1 MEKVFWNDRAEPLSA
16 PLPTI
21 LYQLRTEDS
30 GYGLMLDAVTMDEL
44 MADPDIEAV
53 PVFDAMVAQVGLMQ
67 PKMEALQ
74 RIMASAGETVK
85 PTEMTLSDPV
95 RYKGAAQVMALF
107 TMSDGQTVAI
117 WFHNPDTTPAKLTPL
132 DMMTSWKWMLNKK
145 DVTIVV
151 APEKGKDLNA
161 REVARRIMKLVE
173 KNSAAFTKAN
183 AKVAE
188 KAAQLQALDDEIAG
202 LETELKDVQRQIE
215 MVKIERETAPVEDAK
230 NDHYSDLTLN
240 ALMGMGWSAG
250 YFEGGKSTGRM
261 LSVSREFVGVGAMGG
276 SVVPDGMRRMFAGYN
291 TDQERRRYI
300 ALTLG
305 ETQIEEL
312 DGRDR
317 DPAEVARLIND
328 AAEKYADESR
338 AKNGLPALYAKAA
351 PAAPTALERAYAIA
365 GILMNQYGWSK
376 SDENEYP
383 ESGIFV
389 DSPRGMNWVKLWA
402 DGVELRIDKSRSLLA
417 NPSVD
422 ESVEAIAASLD
433 AGDARAAEPVA
444 PVAPAEP
451 AAPAQHPVDAVYK
464 FNKATEAFKN
474 SLIGSLDSDSY
485 SPFYTSKSIDE
496 AVKRNGGTIAWDLT
510 TVFDSVSEADEDDD
524 EDGDWDAESEFD
536 DWDGDEDEDKDED
549 GVVFDSA
556 YTGEKKFNPKTDRW
570 VTTGTGS
577 RLLVRGERVIGG
589 AGGKLN
595 GQNKHGVKEA
605 FTTKPSRFA
614 KGHVLVNPLRRT
626 DGYITSVG
634 AIAEDIGGRYS
645 RREGGY
651 TMPASKVKLLE
662 HLVNAG
668 ATTNSFS
675 RTISIGEK
683 RNMSLPDAKKHL
695 KTLGYAFDD
704 AALDSVEEL
713 FILGDADVYDSIV
726 GGDWDGEDE
735 DGAVFDG
742 DFKGHPFRG
751 NQYKKASRESG
762 TAVGSSMRAKHAEK
776 HGDKKAQKKA
786 HKAAYYANMAAAQ
799 DAKGKAKSYHRKMA
813 KFHAKRG
820 GVTLDGVFDSIASG
834 EAHTVVSLF
843 DGVAMSARAEVVDVP
858 MFQRPFGAKQV
869 AFVDWGTKSAI
880 LVDVTPAERA
890 EFGPGVFR
898 TGKGELPMQTL
909 VKLDPKGMKVYM
921 LDEAAYAEDGVAQWG
936 QPVKLKKLM
945 VHDLA
950 KFTAAF
956 RAKVLDGVTVF
967 DEVEG
972 YEEIVGVIKKG
983 ARIVGRA
990 HVDGDGKAMVFLGKK
1005 GKDRVKIKSFRNDG
1019 ELIEPSMW
1027 VDDDAG
1033 YLVDA
1038 LFTVLENG
1046 VAKVAPVAPVPAAP
1060 VRSTQFLSYMAAINE
1075 GKASPGMLE
1084 QIRTDARLED
1094 GEAEILAAEAQR
1106 VMPAP
1111 AAPVVAAEPEP
1122 VAPVAAVADNDLKRL
1137 DVLMKKAPKEGEAVR
1152 SDDPNAIEK
1161 LGAKL
1166 DYLIAYGDMMRKA
1179 NKLVR
1184 KKDRAGL
1191 AAMGFS
1197 GAVLEGLFK
1206 PDFAGRIGFADYMM
1220 TNNNGVIRT
1229 TRLRLEELEAA
1240 ERARYAQ
1247 APEPAPE
1254 PAPQPTPAMN
1264 PQKAADTAYLNS
1276 LINGE
1281 INLLSTEIFDKLEPM
1296 FTTYEADPEMMALLE
1311 KAAEVYG
1318 DAAIA
1323 AAKQALADMAL

>member
-1 MEKVFWNDRAEPLSA
+1 MKQPDPTTPKRKPEGGDVFARMQSAAHDADTSPYNPRQPTAKQLQENRYKTGDFVLHGMVINIETPYAAARSGVSDDGKEWRNLLTSHYGDIAGTKGADGDPIDVFVGPLPETKTIWVINQKNPNTERFDEHKVMLGFSSEDHAKSAYTDAYDPHWNGLQNIVKTSIDQFKRWLKFGDKSRPFPVETTPFESKSTMEKVFWNDRAEPLSA

-30 GYGLMLDAVTMDEL
+30 GHGLMLDAVTMDEL

-117 WFHNPDTTPAKLTPL
+117 WFHNPDTTPAKLMPL

-215 MVKIERETAPVEDAK
+215 LVKIERETVPVVPAEAAAGLDMFGEAPAIPMDF
-230 NDHYSDLTLN
+230 SDLLKSGRLSDAIEMLAGFPFDKAQEVLLKAGFGLSSIKRRTTD
-240 ALMGMGWSAG
+240 ALIEDVQLQLVKATQARTDGWG
-250 YFEGGKSTGRM
+250 LRKDEKPLF
-261 LSVSREFVGVGAMGG
+261 GA
-276 SVVPDGMRRMFAGYN
+276 
-291 TDQERRRYI
+291 
-300 ALTLG
+300 
-305 ETQIEEL
+305 ET
-312 DGRDR
+312 
-317 DPAEVARLIND
+317 PA
-328 AAEKYADESR
+328 S
-338 AKNGLPALYAKAA
+338 
-351 PAAPTALERAYAIA
+351 PTALERAYAIA
-365 GILMNQYGWSK
+365 GILMTKFDWAK
-376 SDENEYP
+376 AD
-383 ESGIFV
+383 ESGRPETGIVV
-389 DSPRGMNWVKLWA
+389 DSPRGTMNWVKLGDA
-402 DGVELRIDKSRSLLA
+402 GGTLSLVASLTMK
-417 NPSVD
+417 NLPSAD
-422 ESVEAIAASLD
+422 ESNEAIAAALD
-433 AGDARAAEPVA
+433 AEDARAAEPVA
-444 PVAPAEP
+444 PVAPTEP

-524 EDGDWDAESEFD
+524 EDWDAESEFD
-536 DWDGDEDEDKDED
+536 
-549 GVVFDSA
+549 V
-556 YTGEKKFNPKTDRW
+556 
-570 VTTGTGS
+570 
-577 RLLVRGERVIGG
+577 
-589 AGGKLN
+589 
-595 GQNKHGVKEA
+595 
-605 FTTKPSRFA
+605 
-614 KGHVLVNPLRRT
+614 
-626 DGYITSVG
+626 
-634 AIAEDIGGRYS
+634 
-645 RREGGY
+645 
-651 TMPASKVKLLE
+651 
-662 HLVNAG
+662 
-668 ATTNSFS
+668 
-675 RTISIGEK
+675 
-683 RNMSLPDAKKHL
+683 
-695 KTLGYAFDD
+695 
-704 AALDSVEEL
+704 
-713 FILGDADVYDSIV
+713 
-726 GGDWDGEDE
+726 WDGEDE

-820 GVTLDGVFDSIASG
+820 GVTLDSVFDSIASG

-990 HVDGDGKAMVFLGKK
+990 HVGGDGKAMVFLGKK
-1005 GKDRVKIKSFRNDG
+1005 GKDRVKIQSFRNDG
-1019 ELIEPSMW
+1019 ELITPMW
-1027 VDDDAG
+1027 SDDDAG

-1038 LFTVLENG
+1038 LFTVPENG
-1046 VAKVAPVAPVPAAP
+1046 VAKVAPVAPAPAAP
-1060 VRSTQFLSYMAAINE
+1060 VRSTQFLSYMAAIND

-1094 GEAEILAAEAQR
+1094 GESEILVAEAQR

-1111 AAPVVAAEPEP
+1111 AAPVVVAEPEP
-1122 VAPVAAVADNDLKRL
+1122 VDPVATPADNDLKRL

-1197 GAVLEGLFK
+1197 GRTLESLFEK
-1206 PDFAGRIGFADYMM
+1206 DFAGRIGFADYMM

-1247 APEPAPE
+1247 APEPSPE
-1254 PAPQPTPAMN
+1254 PAPAPQPTPAMN

-1276 LINGE
+1276 LINGTGD
-1281 INLLSTEIFDKLEPM
+1281 LLASDTFDKLEPM
-1296 FTTYEADPEMMALLE
+1296 FTTYEADAEMMAMLE
-1311 KAAEVYG
+1311 QAAQAYG
-1318 DAAIA
+1318 DAAVE
-1323 AAKQALADMAL
+1323 AAKQALAA